1 MRALLTVE
9 DNQEERRRG
18 IIRTEMK
25 TTKKQLATLIHEA
38 VKRTLHEMIAGKGFS
53 SVTMHG
59 LEVGPVQVSARVI
72 PGRPATRM
80 SPEEPSE
87 VEIDEFSLQGEVLS
101 VDELIAREN
110 QIRMEL
116 GEPPL
121 SQEELI
127 QKAEVAVAEDDVMRG
142 DSFQDDDLYDLFSGK

>member
-1 MRALLTVE
+1 ME
-9 DNQEERRRG
+9 DNQEEGGRG

-38 VKRTLHEMIAGKGFS
+38 VKRTLHEMVAGKGFS
-53 SVTMHG
+53 NVTMHG
-59 LEVGPVQVSARVI
+59 LEVGPVQVSARII
-72 PGRPATRM
+72 PGRPATHM
-80 SPEEPSE
+80 SPEESSE
-87 VEIDEFSLQGEVLS
+87 VEIDEFSFQGEVLS

-127 QKAEVAVAEDDVMRG
+127 QKAEVAVAEDDVMRS